1 MKKYS
6 LTFLFATLSLT
17 ISIIVIIL
25 FFYKVGP
32 NSIVDLGT
40 FVGVST
46 AILGILIT
54 LLIVYEIYIAVD
66 IRQKLSSIDKLNDEF
81 QIKAL
86 EIESMK
92 IEHNEGIHI
101 MQARISAT
109 RQMQYPNGFI
119 KFNKAILYSLDVDH
133 SEEGYGWLTD
143 ELEEYILLIDGGFF
157 SGTKEDVNNQVNDY
171 ISYSIEDTKAIRAH
185 KNFYLIR
192 DRYNRCIDAF
202 FKRMDKIKK
211 SESVSRT
218 DIYRD
223 V

>member
-1 MKKYS
+1 MKKYP

-25 FFYKVGP
+25 FFYRVGP

-54 LLIVYEIYIAVD
+54 LLIGYQIYNAVD
-66 IRQKLSSIDKLNDEF
+66 IRQKLTSIDKLNDEL
-81 QIKAL
+81 QKKAL
-86 EIESMK
+86 QIESMK

-101 MQARISAT
+101 LQARISAT
-109 RQMQYPNGFI
+109 RHMQYLNAFI

-143 ELEEYILLIDGGFF
+143 ELEEYILLIDSGFF
-157 SGTKEDVNNQVNDY
+157 SGTKDEVNIQVNDY
-171 ISYSIEDTKAIRAH
+171 ISYSIEDIKAIRAH

-202 FKRMDKIKK
+202 FKRMDKIKRL
-211 SESVSRT
+211 ENVSRT
-218 DIYRD
+218 NIYRD
-223 V
+223 L

>member
-25 FFYKVGP
+25 FFYRVGP

-54 LLIVYEIYIAVD
+54 LLIGYQIYNAVD
-66 IRQKLSSIDKLNDEF
+66 IRQKLSSIDELNDEF
-81 QIKAL
+81 QKKTL
-86 EIESMK
+86 QIESMK

-101 MQARISAT
+101 LQARISAT
-109 RQMQYPNGFI
+109 RQMQYPNAFI

-133 SEEGYGWLTD
+133 REEGYDWLPD
-143 ELEEYILLIDGGFF
+143 ELENYILLIDGSFF
-157 SGTKEDVNNQVNDY
+157 SGAKDEVNKQVNDY

-192 DRYNRCIDAF
+192 NRYDRCIDAF

-211 SESVSRT
+211 LESVSRT
-218 DIYRD
+218 DIYQD
-223 V
+223 L

>member
-54 LLIVYEIYIAVD
+54 LLIGYQIYNAVD

-81 QIKAL
+81 Q
-86 EIESMK
+86 
-92 IEHNEGIHI
+92 
-101 MQARISAT
+101 
-109 RQMQYPNGFI
+109 
-119 KFNKAILYSLDVDH
+119 
-133 SEEGYGWLTD
+133 
-143 ELEEYILLIDGGFF
+143 
-157 SGTKEDVNNQVNDY
+157 
-171 ISYSIEDTKAIRAH
+171 
-185 KNFYLIR
+185 
-192 DRYNRCIDAF
+192 
-202 FKRMDKIKK
+202 KK
-211 SESVSRT
+211 SFTNRINENRA
-218 DIYRD
+218 
-223 V
+223 